1 MTVPPDPQ
9 VKTETTDDID
19 IDMNGVAPTAPA
31 PAHSSESNT
40 SATTMAPEPSDTQQQ
55 HQQHQQH
62 HAAPPVPHDPTVAV
76 GTAPPPARKER
87 NLREFLDMMEEHA
100 PIIPD
105 AVTDYYLSLA
115 GLNTSDLRLK
125 RLLALAT
132 QKFIADIA
140 ADAYQYS
147 RIRQNSSNASGAQ
160 GMGPV
165 PGAAAGGAGG
175 GALRPVARPG
185 FGGGGGSGGTAG
197 RTVLTMEDLGSAVG
211 EYGVNTRRPEFYR

>member
-1 MTVPPDPQ
+1 MVPNTSPHPGSPLACATCTLAPIRAHCHLHASDAQPSQSSLLSDWSGPLSRMTVPPDPQ

-100 PIIPD
+100 PI
-105 AVTDYYLSLA
+105 V
-115 GLNTSDLRLK
+115 
-125 RLLALAT
+125 
-132 QKFIADIA
+132 
-140 ADAYQYS
+140 
-147 RIRQNSSNASGAQ
+147 
-160 GMGPV
+160 
-165 PGAAAGGAGG
+165 
-175 GALRPVARPG
+175 
-185 FGGGGGSGGTAG
+185 
-197 RTVLTMEDLGSAVG
+197 
-211 EYGVNTRRPEFYR
+211 RRSYPN